1 MDTPSRKRTHQPE
14 NFGANVRVAAEELH
28 EPRCEAEVIQI
39 LNRVRTERIRVIGRL
54 HSWSDVIQADSI
66 VLDLRH
72 LDEVTI
78 EGDRVHI
85 GGGCQIK
92 KVLEELKRHGKT
104 LPSVGFIAEQSI
116 AGAIST
122 GTHGSGRH
130 SLSHFV
136 TGVRIARYHPQSGKA
151 AVEEIVRGDDLLAIR
166 CSLGSL
172 GVILRV
178 TMVTVHGSVQD
189 F

>member
-130 SLSHFV
+130 SLYISLPACGSHDI
-136 TGVRIARYHPQSGKA
+136 TRSPGKRQSRRLCAGMICWQYDVRW
-151 AVEEIVRGDDLLAIR
+151 D
-166 CSLGSL
+166 
-172 GVILRV
+172 
-178 TMVTVHGSVQD
+178 
-189 F
+189 